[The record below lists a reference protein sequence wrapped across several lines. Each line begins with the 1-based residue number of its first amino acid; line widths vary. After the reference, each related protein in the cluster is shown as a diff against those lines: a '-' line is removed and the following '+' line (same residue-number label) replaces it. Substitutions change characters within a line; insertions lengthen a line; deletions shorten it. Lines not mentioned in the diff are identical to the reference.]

1 MKDLLST
8 QFVSHL
14 NNRKDIDEA
23 EKATVPTEVPAQT
36 TNAEVFDLLDKE
48 ENFFQ
53 PIGVGSVTYHNPS
66 HLEIVVVNY
75 EKLLND
81 LPEIVTKNLKRPD
94 YIVFDSEKDDKY
106 IIINEL
112 SQGKPVSKRN
122 DAKYQMS
129 NAIKILM
136 EVPDIQEWINK
147 RPYRWC
153 VFSCRNTF
161 PETPEG
167 IADAFGLNGKNLPER
182 IELKFQPITKAGF
195 TAFET
200 DVIRLD

>member
-75 EKLLND
+75 EK
-81 LPEIVTKNLKRPD
+81 
-94 YIVFDSEKDDKY
+94 
-106 IIINEL
+106 
-112 SQGKPVSKRN
+112 
-122 DAKYQMS
+122 
-129 NAIKILM
+129 
-136 EVPDIQEWINK
+136 
-147 RPYRWC
+147 
-153 VFSCRNTF
+153 
-161 PETPEG
+161 
-167 IADAFGLNGKNLPER
+167 
-182 IELKFQPITKAGF
+182 
-195 TAFET
+195 
-200 DVIRLD
+200 